1 MFLLRCNLEPSKK
14 PIFIKHRFYWLSY
27 MLLKEQIELFNLET
41 DDYEIRF
48 ILIIKNESQS
58 FLNYITRL
66 KFWTN
71 LL

>member
-1 MFLLRCNLEPSKK
+1 
-14 PIFIKHRFYWLSY
+14 